1 MSGATRFCFLP
12 YTKKPRPIAPNNMP
26 QIIVAELSNIFFIYS
41 ASAEK
46 DASYFH
52 YSCQSTG
59 RVLRIECDA

>member
-1 MSGATRFCFLP
+1 
-12 YTKKPRPIAPNNMP
+12 MP

-41 ASAEK
+41 APAEK